1 MTVSPRGLT
10 LWILRKPC
18 ASGTWKAMTRKGT
31 TAAWMNTSNTSQSSS
46 FRLAYDYPLVSIRYG
61 ERPEVRA
68 KLTQA
73 RKR

>member
-1 MTVSPRGLT
+1 
-10 LWILRKPC
+10 
-18 ASGTWKAMTRKGT
+18 MTRKGT